1 MNNNENILENLKL
14 DEAAIQLLKDLEKEN
29 SKVREFLIKS
39 YKGLP
44 VSPEMKEE
52 AYNYFISHS
61 VIITAMAAN
70 RGSSVITE
78 FLYDRFNSF
87 SSIDKYVLNCKTG
100 KAVKSRLITIE
111 EELPSIIKEYSSK
124 GSVLIGNFG
133 SGPGRDIIDV
143 LYKYRDISNVKS
155 VHLDKDDVA
164 LERGKIRAKNKGVDH
179 LIEFVQANFLKY
191 ETSNK
196 FDILLLIGVLCP
208 LDAETCINILK
219 TIKKLLK
226 KDGCLIASNV
236 TKKMQE
242 EDPFACFIMDW
253 TADWNLV
260 FKNEEELK
268 QIFEKAGYKWE
279 KGFTDSYGFHLMGV
293 GTPIDQ

>member
-1 MNNNENILENLKL
+1 MNNNENLLEDLKL

-44 VSPEMKEE
+44 VSPEMKKE
-52 AYNYFISHS
+52 AYDYFISHS

-87 SSIDKYVLNCKTG
+87 SSIDKYVLSCKTG
-100 KAVKSRLITIE
+100 KAVKSRLIAIE
-111 EELPSIIKEYSSK
+111 EKLPSIIKEYSRK
-124 GSVLIGNFG
+124 GSVLIGNLG

-143 LYKYRDISNVKS
+143 LYNCRNIPNVKA
-155 VHLDKDDVA
+155 VHIDKDDVA
-164 LERGKIRAKNKGVDH
+164 LERGKIMAKSKDVDH
-179 LIEFVQANFLKY
+179 LIEFAQANLLKY

-196 FDILLLIGVLCP
+196 FDILLLIGILCP

-226 KDGCLIASNV
+226 KDGCLIASNA
-236 TKKMQE
+236 TKKMQQ
-242 EDPFACFIMDW
+242 EDPFAGFIMDW
-253 TADWNLV
+253 TADWNFV
-260 FKNEEELK
+260 FKDEEELK
-268 QIFEKAGYKWE
+268 QIFEKAGYAWKT
-279 KGFTDSYGFHLMGV
+279 GFRDSYGFHLMGV
-293 GTPIDQ
+293 GTPID

>member
-14 DEAAIQLLKDLEKEN
+14 DETAIQLLKDLEKEN

-52 AYNYFISHS
+52 AYNYFIGHS
-61 VIITAMAAN
+61 VIITAMATN

-78 FLYDRFNSF
+78 FLYDGLNSR
-87 SSIDKYVLNCKTG
+87 SSIDNYILNCKTG
-100 KAVKSRLITIE
+100 KAVKSRLVAIE
-111 EELPSIIKEYSSK
+111 EELPVIIKEYSNK
-124 GSVLIGNFG
+124 GNVLICNLG

-143 LYKYRDISNVKS
+143 LYKYRDISNVKA
-155 VHLDKDDVA
+155 VHIDKDDVA
-164 LERGKIRAKNKGVDH
+164 LERGKIMAKNKGVDH

-191 ETSNK
+191 NPSIK

-208 LDAETCINILK
+208 LDAETCINVLG

-226 KDGCLIASNV
+226 KGGCLVASNAA
-236 TKKMQE
+236 KKMQE

-260 FKNEEELK
+260 FKDEEELK
-268 QIFEKAGYKWE
+268 QIFEKAGYTWKT
-279 KGFTDSYGFHLMGV
+279 GFRDSYGFHLMGV
-293 GTPIDQ
+293 GTPID